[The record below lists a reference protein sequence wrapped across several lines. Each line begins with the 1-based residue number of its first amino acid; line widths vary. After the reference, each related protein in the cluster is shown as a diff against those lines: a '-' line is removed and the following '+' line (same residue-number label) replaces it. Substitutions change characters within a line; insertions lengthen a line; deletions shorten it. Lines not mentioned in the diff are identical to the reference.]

1 MDNIIDRLKKLK
13 KKKEIDSSP
22 LDDLFETEKETEN
35 GVDEKTESTDSEL
48 EIKPFGRSSREEPPE
63 EEATQS
69 PKRISGTI
77 SAKGIRELS
86 FDEIEDSGEIEPS
99 KKETETEKITIKL
112 TSRDPQKVKYLKLI
126 VALLESGQYKAAQQ
140 EIDKFKN
147 I

>member
-35 GVDEKTESTDSEL
+35 GVDEKTDSGL

-63 EEATQS
+63 KETTQT
-69 PKRISGTI
+69 PERISGTI
-77 SAKGIRELS
+77 PSKGIRELS

-99 KKETETEKITIKL
+99 KKETKTEKIIIEL
-112 TSRDPQKVKYLKLI
+112 SSRDPQKAKYIKLI
-126 VALLESGQYKAAQQ
+126 VALLEAGQYKAARQ
-140 EIDKFKN
+140 EINKFEN
-147 I
+147 T

>member
-35 GVDEKTESTDSEL
+35 EGDKKTDSEL
-48 EIKPFGRSSREEPPE
+48 EIKPFGRSSREGPPK
-63 EEATQS
+63 EEATQA
-69 PKRISGTI
+69 PERIPGTI
-77 SAKGIRELS
+77 PAKGIRELS

-99 KKETETEKITIKL
+99 KKETETEKITIEL

-140 EIDKFKN
+140 EIDRFKN